1 MRNMAWMLA
10 GALAVVSGAA
20 IAADVD
26 DLTTPSGQAHWARWQ
41 GRLSL
46 GAPPAAWRAGATE
59 SAAPKLTSASVMGDY
74 YFGRSLAGIGQP
86 GGFRASSGL
95 ITGPRGV
102 LSTGQPGLTAG
113 GSFSTGSRLLGQTTA
128 LYGAETTA
136 DNATLPYLGLG
147 YTGLSVRGGWSF
159 NADLGLVAQSPGNA
173 VRLGRVFGGGQSL
186 DDLVRDLRL
195 APLLQLGV
203 SYAF

>member
-1 MRNMAWMLA
+1 MRKTAWMLA
-10 GALAVVSGAA
+10 VALAFVCTAA
-20 IAADVD
+20 IAADAD
-26 DLTTPSGQAHWARWQ
+26 DPSPHSDQLSWARWQ

-46 GAPPAAWRAGATE
+46 GATPSAWHQGLETP
-59 SAAPKLTSASVMGDY
+59 APKLSSASVMGDY

-102 LSTGQPGLTAG
+102 LSTGQPSMAAG
-113 GSFSTGSRLLGQTTA
+113 STFSIGSPMLSLPTSSYA
-128 LYGAETTA
+128 LEPAG
-136 DNATLPYLGLG
+136 DIATLPYLGLG
-147 YTGLSVRGGWSF
+147 YTGLSVRSGWSF
-159 NADLGLVAQSPGNA
+159 SADLGLVAQSPGSA
-173 VRLGRVFGGGQSL
+173 ARLGRVFGGGQSL
-186 DDLVRDLRL
+186 DDLIRDMRL

>member
-1 MRNMAWMLA
+1 MRNTAWMLA
-10 GALAVVSGAA
+10 GALALVSSAA

-26 DLTTPSGQAHWARWQ
+26 DPTAPSDQVHWARWQ

-46 GAPPAAWRAGATE
+46 GAPSSAWRAGADET
-59 SAAPKLTSASVMGDY
+59 AAPKWTSASVMGDY

-113 GSFSTGSRLLGQTTA
+113 GSFSTGSRLLGQTA
-128 LYGAETTA
+128 ASYGAEA
-136 DNATLPYLGLG
+136 SSDNATLPYLGLG
-147 YTGLSVRGGWSF
+147 YTGLSVRSGWSF
-159 NADLGLVAQSPGNA
+159 SADLGLVAQSPGNA

-195 APLLQLGV
+195 APLLQVGV

>member
-1 MRNMAWMLA
+1 MRKTAWMLA
-10 GALAVVSGAA
+10 GALALVSTAA

-26 DLTTPSGQAHWARWQ
+26 DPTTASDQVHWARWQ

-46 GAPPAAWRAGATE
+46 GNSSAAWRAGPETM
-59 SAAPKLTSASVMGDY
+59 APKLTSASVMGDY

-95 ITGPRGV
+95 IIGPRGV
-102 LSTGQPGLTAG
+102 LSTGQPGMAAG
-113 GSFSTGSRLLGQTTA
+113 GSFSTGSRLLGQSTA
-128 LYGAETTA
+128 TYGPEVTSDIT
-136 DNATLPYLGLG
+136 TLPYFGLG
-147 YTGLSVRGGWSF
+147 YTGLSVRSGWSF
-159 NADLGLVAQSPGNA
+159 NADLGLVAQSPGSA
-173 VRLGRVFGGGQSL
+173 ARLGRVFGGGQSL
-186 DDLVRDLRL
+186 DDLVREMRL

>member
-1 MRNMAWMLA
+1 MRNTAWMLA
-10 GALAVVSGAA
+10 GALALVSNAA

-26 DLTTPSGQAHWARWQ
+26 DLTAPSDQLHWARWQ

-46 GAPPAAWRAGATE
+46 GAPSTVWRPGAE
-59 SAAPKLTSASVMGDY
+59 AAAPKLTSASVMGDY

-113 GSFSTGSRLLGQTTA
+113 GSFSTGSRLLGQTA
-128 LYGAETTA
+128 APYGADTYS

-147 YTGLSVRGGWSF
+147 YTGLSVRSGWSF
-159 NADLGLVAQSPGNA
+159 SADLGLVAQSPGNA

-186 DDLVRDLRL
+186 DDLIRDMRL